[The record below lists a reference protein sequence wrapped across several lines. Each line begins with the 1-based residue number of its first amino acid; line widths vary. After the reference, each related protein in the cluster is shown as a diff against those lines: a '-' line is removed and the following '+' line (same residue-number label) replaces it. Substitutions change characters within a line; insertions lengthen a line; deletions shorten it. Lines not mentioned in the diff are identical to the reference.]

1 MNLTTVQAIKGWLTC
16 LYLLSAQ
23 DKHLSL
29 GVLIN
34 TISLPCL
41 TLSRREQAP
50 LGNSNLC
57 GAHGAMKHCG
67 LQVWDPF
74 AKEKPGPYPTAGVS
88 INDALPGRANQGA
101 KWLLQSEM
109 WNLLYHA

>member
-1 MNLTTVQAIKGWLTC
+1 MSWKRLQPLTVNLTTVQAINGWLTC

-34 TISLPCL
+34 TISLPYL
-41 TLSRREQAP
+41 TLSQREQAP

-57 GAHGAMKHCG
+57 GAQETPCVHWAMKHHG
-67 LQVWDPF
+67 LLESV
-74 AKEKPGPYPTAGVS
+74 GPP
-88 INDALPGRANQGA
+88 LPRRSQDHIPE
-101 KWLLQSEM
+101 WV
-109 WNLLYHA
+109 